1 MRTLARWASSSEH
14 TTMMLL
20 ALLIGSLGGLGAVA
34 FRALIEAVQRIGWGP
49 GSYSLELVAEHPW
62 WWIVLL
68 PAAGGLIV
76 GLLVYFGARE
86 AKGHGVPE
94 VMEAVAM
101 RSGVIRPR
109 LVVIKS
115 LASAISIGSGGSVG
129 REGPIVQIGS
139 ALGSTLGQWFKIRGA
154 RLKTLVGCGAAAG
167 IAATFNAPVAG
178 ALFAVEVILGDFGV
192 SQFSPI
198 VISSVVATVISRH
211 FLGDFPAFIV
221 PQYEMLSAW
230 ELIFYAALGL
240 AAGVVG
246 HAFVKILYR
255 FEDAFDAIPIR
266 QNWILTPLGGLAVG
280 AMALAF
286 PQVLGVGYEAI
297 EQALRGELMLQM
309 LLALIFVKLLATS
322 ITIGSGGSGGVFAP
336 SLFLGSMIGGLV
348 GVLAHGYFPEQ
359 TAASGAYALVGM
371 GAVVA
376 ATTRAPITAILII
389 FELTSDYKLIVPLME
404 SCILATILAAHLNK
418 ESIYTMKLVRRGI
431 ELFRGHERSV
441 LRSMQVAEVL
451 DSDVVTVRNEEPL
464 GKLLDRVTET
474 TRGFYYVVDD
484 DQRLYGI
491 ISLADLRRSLRS
503 FDALSDLIV
512 AGDLVHDEVPFLT
525 PEQDL
530 DCVMKL
536 FSGKQWEELPVVESA
551 GDPKLVGGLSRR
563 QLMDAYN
570 QELMRRDMAAGLGG
584 GVAATETGDVML
596 GGGYRMIELELPTEF
611 QGKSL
616 REIDL
621 RARFSAQVLLIR
633 RRDDEGQS
641 EEIVPA
647 PDTELR
653 PGDRLVLMGTE
664 RELGPLRRLG

>member
-1 MRTLARWASSSEH
+1 
-14 TTMMLL
+14 MMLL